1 MKHNILIYMFG
12 ALLLLSCQK
21 NNEVDLVFDGLPEK
35 RMNERLTDLR
45 TRLVES
51 EHGWN
56 ASLNTGGKGGY
67 GFYVNFKTAN
77 DVEMLGDLNQTTG
90 TELSASTY
98 RVTWAMNASLL
109 FDTFNYITMLQEP
122 SSQFG
127 GTSPN
132 GYQSDIEFEY
142 IKASNDSL
150 YLRGKKYFND
160 LILVKATSN
169 QKAAYLAGKMNEL
182 RVGLISYFQTKFNN
196 YIEVPGIENK
206 VEINFNTSNKI
217 FTTQFIDEDGTVK
230 SFAGKFN
237 FNADGINFSIPVVL
251 NNITFVRSTLI
262 DGVIKLYDTQGK
274 EYMMKQ
280 NSSPI
285 LPIENVY
292 GYNKTYK
299 NIASNTSAL
308 PTVSIESD
316 FTAVWNTVVQNFIS
330 SGRTVRYFELKFEGA
345 RSVVFNLYYAAG
357 TSNFTAAVTF
367 QYTIENGIITLS
379 NPTGHTAGNWN
390 TRRAQIQP
398 LETYL
403 FNLGP
408 AKIDWVP
415 NSGGLVI
422 GGLYKVGSPSNV
434 FYGLL
439 K

>member
-1 MKHNILIYMFG
+1 MKRSFLIYMFG
-12 ALLLLSCQK
+12 ALLLLGCQK
-21 NNEVDLVFDGLPEK
+21 NSEVDLKFDGLPEQ
-35 RMNERLTDLR
+35 RMNERLTELR
-45 TRLVES
+45 TKLLDS
-51 EHGWN
+51 ENGWN

-67 GFYVNFKTAN
+67 GFYINFKSGDN
-77 DVEMLGDLNQTTG
+77 VEMMSDLNATTG
-90 TELSASTY
+90 TQLSASTY
-98 RVTWAMNASLL
+98 RVIWAMNASLL

-150 YLRGKKYFND
+150 YLRGKKYLND

-169 QKAAYLAGKMNEL
+169 QKTAYLSGKMNEL
-182 RVGLISYFQTKFNN
+182 RLGLISYFQNKFNN
-196 YIEVPGIENK
+196 YIEVAGIENK
-206 VEINFNTSNKI
+206 IEVNFNTANKV
-217 FTTQFIDEDGTVK
+217 FTAQYIDTDGTVK

-237 FNADGINFSIPVVL
+237 FNADGINFSVPIILNGKVFVRATLVDGIIKMYDSL
-251 NNITFVRSTLI
+251 NNEHIV
-262 DGVIKLYDTQGK
+262 
-274 EYMMKQ
+274 KQ

-299 NIASNTSAL
+299 NIATTTSAL
-308 PTVSIESD
+308 PNISIESD
-316 FTAVWNTVVQNFIS
+316 FTAVWKTVVQNFIS

-345 RSVVFNLYYAAG
+345 KSIVFNLYYAAG
-357 TSNFTAAVTF
+357 TSNFTASVTF
-367 QYTIENGIITLS
+367 QYTIENGVITLS
-379 NPTGHTAGNWN
+379 NPTGHTGGNWN

-415 NSGGLVI
+415 NSEGLVI
-422 GGLYKVGSPSNV
+422 GGFYQVSNPNNV